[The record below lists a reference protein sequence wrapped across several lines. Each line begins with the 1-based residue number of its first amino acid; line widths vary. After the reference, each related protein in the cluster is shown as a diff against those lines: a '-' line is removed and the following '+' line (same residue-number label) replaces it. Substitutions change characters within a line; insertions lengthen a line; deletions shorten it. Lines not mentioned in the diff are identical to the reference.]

1 MNGWERVRVRDRV
14 TGTIRTTTRVRAVLD
29 GHTILE
35 DRPAVDENG
44 QPLPTKHHKSLN
56 PDRDERGRFTKS
68 KEDA

>member
-1 MNGWERVRVRDRV
+1 MNGWEKVRVRDHL
-14 TGTIRTTTRVRAVLD
+14 TGAVRTTTRVRAVLD

-44 QPLPTKHHKSLN
+44 QPLPPKPHTILN